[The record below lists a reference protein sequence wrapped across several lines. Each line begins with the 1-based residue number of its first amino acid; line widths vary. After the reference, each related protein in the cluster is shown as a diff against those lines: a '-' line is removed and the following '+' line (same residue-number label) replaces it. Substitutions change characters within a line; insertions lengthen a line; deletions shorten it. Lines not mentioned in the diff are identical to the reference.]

1 MLSSAAKAPLHR
13 RPTALLLLLL
23 GSAIAPAA
31 SAGSFTYWDDPSASA
46 VTLTRAQFVAKA
58 KRLQGRERLVYV
70 NRVVNN
76 AARQQV
82 EKVDTWKGFDRLVSD
97 GYGDCEDFAIAKYQ
111 ILLQAG
117 TPTSRLDFLAADDTL
132 TPTYHAVLRYR
143 QDDGSHLILDNLT
156 LMMLPESK
164 RTDLKPLVTFD
175 RTHAAY
181 FHDGAFKPVAPSRIV
196 LGGQPLSERMP
207 KLLDY

>member
-1 MLSSAAKAPLHR
+1 MPSRAAKPNPCR
-13 RPTALLLLLL
+13 RAIALSLLL
-23 GSAIAPAA
+23 GAAIAPAA

-46 VTLTRAQFVAKA
+46 VTLTRAAFVAKA
-58 KRLQGRERLVYV
+58 RQLHGEKRLIYV

-76 AARQQV
+76 AARQQF

-111 ILLQAG
+111 ILIQAG
-117 TPTSRLDFLAADDTL
+117 TPPARLDFLAADDTL

-181 FHDGAFKPVAPSRIV
+181 FHDGAFQPVAPSRIV

>member
-1 MLSSAAKAPLHR
+1 MPSRAAKPPPYR
-13 RPTALLLLLL
+13 RVIALSLLL
-23 GSAIAPAA
+23 GAAIAPAA

-46 VTLTRAQFVAKA
+46 VTLTRAEFVAKA
-58 KRLQGRERLVYV
+58 RQLHGEKRLVYV

-76 AARQQV
+76 AARQQF
-82 EKVDTWKGFDRLVSD
+82 EKVDTWKGFDRLVRD

-111 ILLQAG
+111 ILIQAG
-117 TPTSRLDFLAADDTL
+117 TPSARLDFLAADDTL

-181 FHDGAFKPVAPSRIV
+181 FQDGAFQPVAPSRIV